1 MSPPLHRAANL
12 ARLPGIAHGF
22 FGRDG
27 GVSDGVYAS
36 LNCGP
41 GSRDDPTKVKENRAR
56 AIAALAPPLGNNA
69 ASLVTLAQ
77 IHSAKV
83 YSVDQDWDAARRPE
97 GDGIATAVPGL
108 MLGIQAADCAPV
120 LFADAEAGVIGAAH
134 AGWKGAFGGVLEAVI
149 AAMEK
154 LGARRTSIAAAI
166 GPSICKDNYEVGG
179 EFRETFLAQDPANA
193 AFFTARD
200 GRFRFG
206 LPAYVLHRLA
216 RAGIGNAADL
226 GLCTYPPEN
235 RFFSFRRTTH
245 RCEPDYGRQISAIV
259 LIK

>member
-1 MSPPLHRAANL
+1 MGPPLHRAANL

-41 GSRDDPTKVKENRAR
+41 GSRDDPAKVKENRAR
-56 AIAALAPPLGNNA
+56 AIAALAPNA
-69 ASLVTLAQ
+69 KLVTLAQ

-83 YSVDQDWDAARRPE
+83 HSVDQGWDVTRHPE
-97 GDGIATAVPGL
+97 GDGMATAVPGL
-108 MLGIQAADCAPV
+108 MLGIQTADCAPV

-193 AFFTARD
+193 GFFTARD

-216 RAGIGNAADL
+216 RAGIANAADL

-245 RCEPDYGRQISAIV
+245 RGEPDYGRQISAIV

>member
-1 MSPPLHRAANL
+1 
-12 ARLPGIAHGF
+12 
-22 FGRDG
+22 
-27 GVSDGVYAS
+27 
-36 LNCGP
+36 
-41 GSRDDPTKVKENRAR
+41 
-56 AIAALAPPLGNNA
+56 
-69 ASLVTLAQ
+69 
-77 IHSAKV
+77 
-83 YSVDQDWDAARRPE
+83 
-97 GDGIATAVPGL
+97 